1 MLKQGTSRGPYPI
14 LSSLFYI
21 VICLVLALQLVRSE
35 PRTLPTCYHCLIE
48 LLEEALYSPVLEAGL
63 QGLYRAS

>member
-1 MLKQGTSRGPYPI
+1 VLKQGTSQGPYLI

-21 VICLVLALQLVRSE
+21 IICLVLALQLVCSE
-35 PRTLPTCYHCLIE
+35 PRTQLAYYYCLIE
-48 LLEEALYSPVLEAGL
+48 LLEEALCLPVLEAGL